1 MSEIEI
7 KELKEILKVVLEKY
21 IECEQEIKEIKNDIK
36 NIFELIALTSSFS
49 KELEKRYTEESK

>member
-49 KELEKRYTEESK
+49 KELKRYTEESK